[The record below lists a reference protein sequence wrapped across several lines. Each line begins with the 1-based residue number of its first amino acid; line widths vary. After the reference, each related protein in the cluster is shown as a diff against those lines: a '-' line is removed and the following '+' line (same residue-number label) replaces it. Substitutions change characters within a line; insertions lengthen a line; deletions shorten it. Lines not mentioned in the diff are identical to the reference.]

1 MPNALLPLIILTWL
15 RQLQE
20 YFFEIN
26 DSKEAADWN
35 KYGKYCAVRASQV
48 DKDFPLDSM
57 HMMKAN
63 SSGNV
68 KVESFEYIKPDQANN
83 KLVIKS
89 LEEWASNILYRDS
102 NDYAINIAKADEEIK
117 KRFKRTESRRT
128 KYAMTDTSYKPN
140 EGPTIN
146 SGEIKSFKAADH
158 Q

>member
-1 MPNALLPLIILTWL
+1 MTILFSKTLHNSYFTKLPFGSKANFEKMPNALLPLIILTWL

-48 DKDFPLDSM
+48 DKDFPLDSV

-68 KVESFEYIKPDQANN
+68 KVESFEYIKPDKANN

-89 LEEWASNILYRDS
+89 L
-102 NDYAINIAKADEEIK
+102 
-117 KRFKRTESRRT
+117 
-128 KYAMTDTSYKPN
+128 
-140 EGPTIN
+140 
-146 SGEIKSFKAADH
+146 
-158 Q
+158 